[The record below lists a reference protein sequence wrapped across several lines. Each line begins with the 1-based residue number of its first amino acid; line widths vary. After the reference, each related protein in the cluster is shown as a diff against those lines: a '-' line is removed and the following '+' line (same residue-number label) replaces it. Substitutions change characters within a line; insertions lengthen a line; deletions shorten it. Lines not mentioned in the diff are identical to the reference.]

1 MKIAILDGYVDEP
14 SCLGVPPYIS
24 PYPRY
29 IYGMLKDLKLNA
41 IYTTID
47 ALRENYRLKRSLYE
61 FDLVIVIAGMAV
73 PGKYV
78 GGKPL
83 GLKELIGLFP
93 ADQPER
99 KILVGPIVLEISKKE
114 RRMLDNYEIFEFPFE
129 LELFNFLCQFS
140 GRTEASI
147 THRSPNHDR
156 NFINEFSLLGAEVVK
171 QHPDFPYI
179 ICEIETY
186 KGCYWRKC
194 SFCIE
199 RIHGFPSERDPKVV
213 IAEIEALYKNG
224 CRYFRLGNQT
234 DFFSYTGDFSK
245 EIPKPNPTLIKGFH
259 RAIWERCPKIK
270 TLHMD
275 NANPKTIATWPEE
288 SKEIVKTIVTYQ
300 TPGNIAAMGLESA
313 DDRVIEAN
321 NLAANPDEVM
331 EAIKLVNAY
340 GKQIGYNGLPCFLP
354 GLNFVIGLKGETK
367 ETFEANYSFLEEI
380 LEKDLWLR
388 RINIRQVKIF
398 SDTPMEKV
406 GDKFLKKHKR
416 EFRIFKEKVRKN
428 IDRVLLRKM
437 LPLGRKITDVRCE
450 YIEGKYTY
458 GRQLAT
464 YPLLVA
470 IKGNYARNR
479 FLDVRIID
487 YGMRSVTGVED
498 SPQQIN

>member
-1 MKIAILDGYVDEP
+1 MKIAIVDGYVDEP

-29 IYGMLKDLKLNA
+29 IYGMLKKLKFET

-47 ALRENYRLKRSLYE
+47 ALRENYRFKKSLYD
-61 FDLVIVIAGMAV
+61 FDLVIVIAGMVV
-73 PGKYV
+73 PGKYI

-83 GLKELIGLFP
+83 GLKELISLFP
-93 ADQPER
+93 ADRPER
-99 KILVGPIVLEISKKE
+99 KILVGPIILEISKKE
-114 RRMLDNYEIFEFPFE
+114 RRMLENYEIFDFPFE
-129 LELFNFLCQFS
+129 SELFDFLCKYS
-140 GRTEASI
+140 NKVANGVVKNNT
-147 THRSPNHDR
+147 TDR
-156 NFINEFSLLGAEVVK
+156 NFVNEFSLLGAEVVK

-179 ICEIETY
+179 VCEVETY

-199 RIHGFPSERDPKVV
+199 RIHDFPSERDPKAVL
-213 IAEIEALYKNG
+213 AEIEALYGNG
-224 CRYFRLGNQT
+224 CRYFRIGNQT
-234 DFFSYTGDFSK
+234 DFFSYMGDFNK
-245 EIPKPNPTLIKGFH
+245 EVPKPNPSLMRNFH

-288 SKEIVKTIVTYQ
+288 SKEIIKTIVIYQ

-313 DDRVIEAN
+313 DDRVIETN

-331 EAIKLVNAY
+331 EAIKLVNTY
-340 GKQIGYNGLPCFLP
+340 GRQIGYNGLPCFLP
-354 GLNFVIGLKGETK
+354 GLNFVIGLKRETK
-367 ETFEANYSFLEEI
+367 ETFDVNYSFLEGI
-380 LEKDLWLR
+380 LEGNLWIR

-398 SDTPMEKV
+398 TGTPMEKV

-450 YIEGKYTY
+450 YSEGSYTY

-470 IKGNYARNR
+470 IKGNYPKNR
-479 FLDVRIID
+479 FLDVRIAD

-498 SPQQIN
+498 SSR